1 MGKMREMAQLEGR
14 SGGGAKSG
22 ERGLQDMVQAMVLVQ
37 DLSTGVRVETARSM
51 AHR

>member
-1 MGKMREMAQLEGR
+1 MGKMREMAQLEGK

-22 ERGLQDMVQAMVLVQ
+22 ERGMQDMVQAMAVVQ
-37 DLSTGVRVETARSM
+37 DLSMGVRVESARSM